1 MAELK
6 IEDIKVGEGAAAKAG
21 DLVSVHYTGWLTD
34 GTKFDS
40 SVDRGEPIEFP
51 LGAGMVIAGWEQGLE
66 GLKVGGK
73 RKLTI
78 PPELGYGEPG
88 AAGVI
93 PPNATLVFE
102 VELMGV
108 SEMPQ
113 PPEEGDLEVEILK
126 EGAGEGAKP
135 GDMVRV
141 HYTGWLTDGTKFDS
155 SVDRNEPFEFA
166 LGMGMVIPGWDQGV
180 LGMKPGEKRKLTIPS
195 CLAYGESGAGGVIP
209 PYATLVFEVELLEIL
224 NS

>member
-40 SVDRGEPIEFP
+40 SVDR
-51 LGAGMVIAGWEQGLE
+51 
-66 GLKVGGK
+66 
-73 RKLTI
+73 
-78 PPELGYGEPG
+78 
-88 AAGVI
+88 
-93 PPNATLVFE
+93 
-102 VELMGV
+102 
-108 SEMPQ
+108 
-113 PPEEGDLEVEILK
+113 D
-126 EGAGEGAKP
+126 
-135 GDMVRV
+135 
-141 HYTGWLTDGTKFDS
+141 
-155 SVDRNEPFEFA
+155 EPFEFA

-195 CLAYGESGAGGVIP
+195 YLAYGESGAGGIIP

-224 NS
+224 NH